1 MNYTSRDV
9 IGIVLIVIT
18 ALLLGYCIVM
28 SNTNTP
34 IALPSS
40 VESTDTERFAVE
52 PTDIEVS
59 NAAAYI
65 FTDKETGVEYLY
77 TTSRNNHGGASMTML
92 CNPDGTPM
100 VQTITND
107 GQ

>member
-1 MNYTSRDV
+1 M
-9 IGIVLIVIT
+9 
-18 ALLLGYCIVM
+18 
-28 SNTNTP
+28 
-34 IALPSS
+34 
-40 VESTDTERFAVE
+40 
-52 PTDIEVS
+52 
-59 NAAAYI
+59 
-65 FTDKETGVEYLY
+65 EYLY

>member
-1 MNYTSRDV
+1 MNYTNRDV

-28 SNTNTP
+28 SNANTP

-52 PTDIEVS
+52 LTDIEVS
-59 NAAAYI
+59 NVAAYI
-65 FTDKETGVEYLY
+65 FSLTRRPGWS
-77 TTSRNNHGGASMTML
+77 TSIPRLAI
-92 CNPDGTPM
+92 
-100 VQTITND
+100 ITV
-107 GQ
+107 GHP